1 MFKRWEAF
9 HVSIARSA
17 GYDNSY
23 TRTSHLVHRFLTLCW
38 CHIYRFKLQTGRLY
52 KTDKNVHCLLAT
64 FHCLDNACEE
74 DSDRRLQ
81 VRYNTH
87 TYENITGKLPFCDV
101 VHASAVLSEFRH
113 SLFKSL
119 ACSFCA
125 LHTYSSRS
133 TRNKPLPLS
142 SVNVQSTM
150 HKHFAIKSVI
160 TTSGESINFGA
171 QERSKWR
178 GPFVLAWGPSLNS
191 VQSVYITHDKKCREA
206 IIFKY
211 SNTTCRHTKQFCLWG
226 EIAFWPPA
234 KRRGV

>member
-1 MFKRWEAF
+1 MRVLF
-9 HVSIARSA
+9 
-17 GYDNSY
+17 
-23 TRTSHLVHRFLTLCW
+23 
-38 CHIYRFKLQTGRLY
+38 
-52 KTDKNVHCLLAT
+52 CLS
-64 FHCLDNACEE
+64 F
-74 DSDRRLQ
+74 
-81 VRYNTH
+81 NTVCSS
-87 TYENITGKLPFCDV
+87 P
-101 VHASAVLSEFRH
+101 
-113 SLFKSL
+113 L

-178 GPFVLAWGPSLNS
+178 GPFVLAWSPSLNS
-191 VQSVYITHDKKCREA
+191 VHSVYITHDKKCREA

-211 SNTTCRHTKQFCLWG
+211 SNTTCRHTKHFCLWG
-226 EIAFWPPA
+226 KIVFEHPWSGVVVYIILVVSVCLSV
-234 KRRGV
+234 RR